1 MKSLT
6 LRKLIKEELEK
17 YRKKIEEIKITSIS
31 VGDTFTL
38 SDDLGK
44 FKKGEEVEV
53 IAKMLYG
60 DDIKLI
66 ISNGKFKDTFYID
79 KNDDIEEL
87 NENAIAT
94 NYQFTPQQLNL
105 IKKYGGKLN
114 KNTETLYIPDT
125 LKIQLDKHMSNSE
138 FKKEFSDT
146 LNPERKYLIS
156 QIMTAMKQ
164 TIEMGGSAKIDG
176 QQYFIIKGHITKN
189 NNFNF
194 PNPSRIKSSLINK

>member
-6 LRKLIKEELEK
+6 LRKLVKEELEK
-17 YRKKIEEIKITSIS
+17 YRKKIEETKITSIN

-38 SDDLGK
+38 SGDLGK
-44 FKKGEEVEV
+44 FKKGEKIKIVSK
-53 IAKMLYG
+53 IPYG
-60 DDIKLI
+60 DDIELT
-66 ISNGKFKDTFYID
+66 ISNNKIKDIFHID

-114 KNTETLYIPDT
+114 KNAETLYIPDI

-138 FKKEFSDT
+138 FKKEFNDT
-146 LNPERKYLIS
+146 LNPERRYLAS

-164 TIEMGGSAKIDG
+164 AIEMGGSAKIGG

-194 PNPSRIKSSLINK
+194 LNPSRIKSSLINK